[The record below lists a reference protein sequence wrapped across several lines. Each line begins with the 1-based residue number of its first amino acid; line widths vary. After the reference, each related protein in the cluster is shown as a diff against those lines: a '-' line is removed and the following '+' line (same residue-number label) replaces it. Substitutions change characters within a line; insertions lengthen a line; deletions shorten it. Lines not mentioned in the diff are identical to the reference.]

1 MEKNLKRTTP
11 RARFALT
18 NTWGLAIVW
27 RRAHESTFR
36 LRPRIS
42 STAVRGPFLG
52 WSGNNNNNKK
62 NREVWGGKKLN
73 RVLCITLGTQLLLLS
88 FQASTPFLE
97 GTTKGL
103 FSISSS
109 AASASHLK
117 GERDVVEGA
126 IVHLFSCF
134 FARVSV

>member
-18 NTWGLAIVW
+18 NTWRLAIVW

-52 WSGNNNNNKK
+52 WSGNNNNKK
-62 NREVWGGKKLN
+62 NREVWGEK
-73 RVLCITLGTQLLLLS
+73 TQSGPLYHTRDATSLIELPGFYSVSRRNHQRS
-88 FQASTPFLE
+88 FLYF
-97 GTTKGL
+97 
-103 FSISSS
+103 
-109 AASASHLK
+109 
-117 GERDVVEGA
+117 V
-126 IVHLFSCF
+126 
-134 FARVSV
+134 